1 LNPGNEAEM
10 VRDIIGFG
18 IIALVYLC
26 FLILIFTPTIYAG
39 WLYLVARKLTTKR
52 KGVTKLLLY
61 TFCIN
66 VIIAYFVAHLA
77 FDYFLGAKSVERENS
92 ITLTMQNAVTSQNEY
107 FAKYGR
113 YYAVGPVRGPY
124 KNEYGLNV
132 EKDVILYVI
141 PKWDKDL
148 QRESFQAYAIYF
160 WNTGVVEGGSDG
172 KLRNLPPDSAE
183 SLRLRSKLLNSV
195 K

>member
-1 LNPGNEAEM
+1 M
-10 VRDIIGFG
+10 RDIIGFG

-26 FLILIFTPTIYAG
+26 FLILIFTPTIYAA

-61 TFCIN
+61 TFCVN

-77 FDYFLGAKSVERENS
+77 FDYFLGAKSAEKENS
-92 ITLTMQNAVTSQNEY
+92 VTLTMQNAVASQNKY
-107 FAKYGR
+107 FTKYGR

-124 KNEYGLNV
+124 KDEYGLHV
-132 EKDVILYVI
+132 EKDVILYVT
-141 PKWDKDL
+141 PKWDKGS

-160 WNTGVVEGGSDG
+160 WSKGVVEGGDDG
-172 KLRNLPPDSAE
+172 KLKKLPPDSEE
-183 SLRLRSKLLNSV
+183 SVRMRFKLLNSV